1 MPLKQFKLKPFKAA
15 AASSGGD
22 SSEIAKMW
30 GKLQQAIRQIQ
41 RSNGP
46 GESTTRLSFEELYR

>member
-22 SSEIAKMW
+22 SQKIAEMW
-30 GKLQQAIRQIQ
+30 GRLQQAIRQIQ
-41 RSNGP
+41 QSSGP
-46 GESTTRLSFEELYR
+46 GQGTSRLSFEELYR